1 MKSPLHPPLCGG
13 LFRCCRQ
20 QLRGGSRVAAAFPR
34 ASRRPGGRRSAR
46 RRTIPRRRSAAP
58 SGCRR
63 CPFVG
68 CGLAANARAAL
79 PAALVLAGSGCV
91 LGSGFFLFARAGQ
104 RQRAQKKDENLPPAQ
119 NLRAKSKKPLCSSI
133 QYVAALAGNQRTIE
147 TKKRQNASSL
157 KSRDPGTPPMC
168 RLRRE
173 QRQLYFVVSGG
184 PFLLGWVGL
193 GCC

>member
-20 QLRGGSRVAAAFPR
+20 QLRGGSRAAAAFPR

-46 RRTIPRRRSAAP
+46 RRTIPRRRSSAP

-104 RQRAQKKDENLPPAQ
+104 RQRAKKRREPSPG
-119 NLRAKSKKPLCSSI
+119 AKFKGKKKK
-133 QYVAALAGNQRTIE
+133 AALLIYIIRCRPRGKSTYNRNKKASNCVKSQIPRPRHPSRVPPTAGAAT
-147 TKKRQNASSL
+147 A
-157 KSRDPGTPPMC
+157 
-168 RLRRE
+168 
-173 QRQLYFVVSGG
+173 
-184 PFLLGWVGL
+184 
-193 GCC
+193 

>member
-1 MKSPLHPPLCGG
+1 MLGLSERGRGLAHGLLGCCPVWLYSAVAAPAGRLYYLESPLHPPLCGG

-58 SGCRR
+58 SWCRR

-68 CGLAANARAAL
+68 CGFAANARAAL

-104 RQRAQKKDENLPPAQ
+104 RQRAKKKKNENLSPAQ

-133 QYVAALAGNQRTIE
+133 QYVAALAGN
-147 TKKRQNASSL
+147 
-157 KSRDPGTPPMC
+157 
-168 RLRRE
+168 
-173 QRQLYFVVSGG
+173 
-184 PFLLGWVGL
+184 
-193 GCC
+193 